1 MTGNFP
7 GVPSAYWREI
17 AIVLAAKFAALILI
31 YLLFFANA
39 PPVASPG
46 DHIFLSQSSQE
57 GASR

>member
-1 MTGNFP
+1 MTSNLA

-17 AIVLAAKFAALILI
+17 AIVLAAKFAALGLI
-31 YLLFFANA
+31 YLLFFAGSPPPA
-39 PPVASPG
+39 PPG